1 MLLAIVCWLVL
12 AAVVVGFVIMG
23 AIGSS
28 RSGPR

>member
-1 MLLAIVCWLVL
+1 MLMHIVCWLIL
-12 AAVVVGFVIMG
+12 SMVVIGFVIMG